1 MCIVTRLNQRRRA
14 SAYIAERRVGY
25 FRKHRKRT
33 ETHDGILLRLCRQGA
48 VPIPSMKRMVGRLCT
63 MFVEEASVGVEMV
76 YAKLSEPAGV
86 STSMV
91 GREQG

>member
-1 MCIVTRLNQRRRA
+1 M
-14 SAYIAERRVGY
+14 GY

-33 ETHDGILLRLCRQGA
+33 ETHDGILPRSCRRGA
-48 VPIPSMKRMVGRLCT
+48 VLIPSMKRMVGRLCT

-91 GREQG
+91 GGEQG